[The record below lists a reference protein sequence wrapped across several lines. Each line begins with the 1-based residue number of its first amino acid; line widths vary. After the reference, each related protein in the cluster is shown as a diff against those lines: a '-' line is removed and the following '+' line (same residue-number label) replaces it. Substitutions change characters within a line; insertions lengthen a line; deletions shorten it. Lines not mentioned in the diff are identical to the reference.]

1 VLPGVP
7 NNNLIN
13 RHSVA
18 GRTRYYNNLINRY
31 SVAGSTRTVA
41 RTVGSDQGQYLDND
55 NNNNLI
61 NRYSVAGSTR
71 TVART
76 ITVISCSQP

>member
-1 VLPGVP
+1 MPKT

-18 GRTRYYNNLINRY
+18 GRTRT
-31 SVAGSTRTVA
+31 VETRTA
-41 RTVGSDQGQYLDND
+41 TVLPGVLGEI
-55 NNNNLI
+55 NNNLI

-71 TVART
+71 TVA
-76 ITVISCSQP
+76 I